1 MTIRYLDLINGNDAN
16 DGTTFALR
24 KKTLSSA
31 TLVGGDTVRVMASPD
46 PTSMGQSATF
56 TNGSDTVTLTTA
68 VTANIDTC
76 ETAWTASAN
85 VTATAQS
92 TIQREG
98 TNAASL
104 VVAAAFTTGLIAYHA
119 LGSAMDFSTYQ
130 QVSFLIRQSGKYADL
145 ASNTLSLQLCSDAA
159 GAVPVHSFT
168 LPLLTDQC
176 WTALVFDNAAA
187 LGSSIQ
193 SIALYALL
201 DPGSNV
207 TIAIDNV
214 IACKAK
220 AAADSLTHQSLISKN
235 TGSEPWM
242 AIDSIN
248 GTTVKLAGG
257 YQTTASR
264 AGFAPKYWGAT
275 ATQTLYKREPIL
287 LTACQTVYT
296 ACLIEGGWDQSAMTT
311 QNGKTFVRAV
321 NPGITASTALFS
333 AQTLAQGALNNWYSV
348 NALGRGME
356 LGQGWVLGEVG
367 AIACGIGFQFYQ
379 TGWVE
384 AVSAA
389 TRYAVH
395 CANAITTASTP
406 SGGEGRLRM
415 AYMWGVSSGASQY
428 IAVSD
433 NSSTPSNRTLTV
445 LDCDIQQFFAVFGNA
460 YMGLGIF
467 NRVIFCNC
475 TIDNLNRLLYT
486 SADDV
491 HLVGCAAISVGISA
505 TNTIVRQTHIGGDPT
520 QHQTVFGLYR
530 GNGVVSSTTEQ
541 RHTES
546 DFAWKI
552 NSISHV
558 TFLNP
563 LAFSLTKIACAAN
576 EQRIVKLWAR
586 RGDAEAIFR
595 LRVKGGYIA
604 GIASDVTA
612 ELAAG
617 VGSWI
622 QVALQ
627 FTPTQTGVVE
637 VFAEAGGGTGSIL
650 WIDDLEV
657 S

>member
-24 KKTLSSA
+24 KKTMASA
-31 TLVGGDTVRVMASPD
+31 TAVTGDTVRVMASPD
-46 PTSMGQSATF
+46 PTSMGQSAIF
-56 TNGSDTVTLTTA
+56 TNGSDTVTLATA

-76 ETAWTASAN
+76 ETAWTAAAN
-85 VTATAQS
+85 VTATAQ
-92 TIQREG
+92 TAINREG

-104 VVAAAFTTGLIAYHA
+104 LVAAAFTTGLIAYHA
-119 LGSAMDFSTYQ
+119 LGSAMDFSAYQ
-130 QVSFLIRQSGKYADL
+130 QVSFLIRQSGKYSDL
-145 ASNTLSLQLCSDAA
+145 AASTLSLQLCSDAA

-201 DPGSNV
+201 DPGGV
-207 TIAIDNV
+207 TLVIDNV

-287 LTACQTVYT
+287 LTASQTVYAPCT
-296 ACLIEGGWDQSAMTT
+296 IEGGWDQGAMST
-311 QNGKTFVRAV
+311 QSGKTFVRAV

-333 AQTLAQGALNNWYSV
+333 AQTLAYGSLNNWYSV

-356 LGQGWVLGEVG
+356 FFQGWVLGEVG
-367 AIACGIGFQFYQ
+367 AIACGGGFHFYQ

-384 AVSAA
+384 AVSAVP
-389 TRYAVH
+389 RYAVH

-415 AYMWGVSSGASQY
+415 AYMWGVSTGASQY

-433 NSSTPSNRTLTV
+433 NSSSPSNRTLTV
-445 LDCDIQQFFAVFGNA
+445 LNCDIQQFFAAFGNQ
-460 YMGLGIF
+460 YSTQGVF
-467 NRVIFCNC
+467 NLVIFCNC
-475 TIDNLNRLLYT
+475 TIANLNRLLYT

-491 HLVGCAAISVGISA
+491 HLVGCAALSVGISA
-505 TNTIVRQTHIGGDPT
+505 DSTIVRQTNIGGDPT
-520 QHQTVFGLYR
+520 QHRTVFGLYR
-530 GNGVVSSTTEQ
+530 GNGVVSSSTEQ

-546 DFAWKI
+546 DFAWKLCTTS
-552 NSISHV
+552 NVS
-558 TFLNP
+558 FLNP

-576 EQRIVKLWAR
+576 EQRTVKLWGR
-586 RGDAEAIFR
+586 RGDAAAIFR
-595 LRVKGGYIA
+595 LRVKGGYVA

-617 VGSWI
+617 VGSWMPI
-622 QVALQ
+622 TLQ